1 MGPIQRG
8 RTGGSISAAGRPS
21 LLRAGRVWAF
31 FAMCGLFGALG
42 TAAFSVG
49 AAKDSPASSS
59 APAAN
64 PIQAEM
70 AVRRAAEAPTSLL
83 ERSLSF
89 FGLFALLGLCW
100 LMSTD
105 RRKIDWRLVAWG
117 MALQLLFGVIV
128 LKTAPGLWFFSKLN
142 DGALALLGFTQ
153 EGVKFLFS
161 SFLTGQIE

>member
-1 MGPIQRG
+1 M
-8 RTGGSISAAGRPS
+8 
-21 LLRAGRVWAF
+21 RAGRIWAF

-49 AAKDSPASSS
+49 AAKDTPPAQAASST
-59 APAAN
+59 PAAN

-100 LMSTD
+100 L
-105 RRKIDWRLVAWG
+105 
-117 MALQLLFGVIV
+117 
-128 LKTAPGLWFFSKLN
+128 
-142 DGALALLGFTQ
+142 
-153 EGVKFLFS
+153 
-161 SFLTGQIE
+161 